1 MCILI
6 EWGGDKQMTV
16 LLSVTAVFVCLWFT
30 QDNIFTA
37 LLIMLSMVVTSAK
50 GQTHVRQIWGLC
62 VVFVG
67 VLLTVA
73 QKCHSACCSC
83 PGEARA
89 EFTEI

>member
-1 MCILI
+1 MHIDRMG
-6 EWGGDKQMTV
+6 GGDRITV
-16 LLSVTAVFVCLWFT
+16 LLSVTAVFMCLWFT

-37 LLIMLSMVVTSAK
+37 PAIMLSMVVTSAK

-62 VVFVG
+62 VVFVA

-83 PGEARA
+83 PGEARV